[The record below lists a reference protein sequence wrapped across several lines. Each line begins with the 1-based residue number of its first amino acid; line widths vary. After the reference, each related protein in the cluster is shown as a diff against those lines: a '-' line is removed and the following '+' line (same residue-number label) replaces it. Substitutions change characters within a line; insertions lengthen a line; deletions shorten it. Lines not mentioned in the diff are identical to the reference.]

1 MASNINAP
9 LSRDQIKIGYIDSI
23 LGFVDGITICDANA
37 YAQKN
42 PGTTFIL
49 TVNRSTIK
57 FLNINQ
63 INKLNTQILTTDIDS
78 CPGIQTYKECGPP
91 KIQFFGGGGIAAAG
105 NPIIGSDGA
114 ILGVDLV
121 SGGYG
126 YQFEPLVSVKDDC
139 YYGSGGKLIA
149 VLGNTVDEYEVFTD
163 EEDFE
168 EYEIC
173 VDTEES
179 FGTVWGPNG
188 EEIGPWNPNQYTNA
202 YEDPIR
208 KEIEKYQKFLLTENN
223 PFFTTRKNKPF
234 LITSSRGD
242 TLSTK
247 YDISNCP
254 VRKPDGSS
262 AWGSFIE
269 SYAISP
275 VPPSDVPGSDFADV
289 TFNFE
294 YVVEFPFDGD
304 YTFSGSSD
312 NVGKLYV
319 DGDLIAN
326 LGGFTGSPTT
336 VLKSYK
342 KGNHS
347 VKLELLNKPITV
359 NEVIKIFDT
368 ADWLSSS
375 QTGRNANIIYE
386 GPLLSSYA
394 AGTLGPFL
402 TPRFTSDEDYRAN
415 NMDKTWN
422 LRWKNVNFPA
432 NGVYELKAEADDYV
446 IVKVD
451 GKEVGKAKVFDGVK
465 TFTFEMTQGN
475 KTIDMEIYNIPGN
488 STSTFKTNPVVFN
501 ATIMRKNVSGITTT
515 VTASW
520 NQNPMAIA
528 LAIQSPPPPVP
539 KEPLPV
545 QEGPCPPSP
554 IWTTRFPGSAQL
566 WNPVIFTR
574 RNSWSKF
581 TNRYAISPVPPLDTP
596 GSDNAGTTY
605 INTWNLEIPYDGFYG
620 FKGTADNKGAI
631 FIDGEKVTDLDGFK
645 TENPKLIKKFVRKG
659 NREIKVEVY
668 NQPVTVTATTNI
680 NQKVFST
687 KDWLFKPSPP
697 LVPNQKPFKVTAAYT
712 GVKNVPTNFKAGIYK
727 ISANYRQEL
736 RPSGIA
742 IEIKNK
748 LTGNVVFN
756 TLQNI
761 SNSNVKLLPI
771 SSAEFTVEE
780 FTLNSEE
787 SQEFLLKSGV
797 FPENVRDRSNTN
809 IEWSNIYIGED
820 GDYEI
825 TASADDQI
833 TFEISIVSGLN
844 SNNSSAVI
852 NQSPAAVGVVY
863 EGPTPIAN
871 YRGDFISPVLQDVNA
886 TPNEEVQG
894 KRWIF
899 RWSSV
904 NFPVDGQYFL
914 ESEADDELIVKIDG
928 VTVGT
933 SRVFEGRKKT
943 VFNVTKG
950 LKVVELQLS
959 NIRIPNTGFQQNPV
973 VGFAEITTPI
983 SLTSSSI
990 SAKPWTQNPMGVSA
1004 VIIPPPCR
1012 RKRSGRGVVVD
1023 VIVEDPGN
1031 GYLSPAPDPNN
1042 YPVILRLKEVI
1053 VKNSGINY
1061 NCGVDQITITP
1072 NNGVELDYTCDSF
1085 GRINSVNVINKG
1097 TGFTSYPL
1105 ITMPSDT
1112 GVNVEFAPIFEIVRD
1127 PIEAPADQI
1136 IQVTDLVGL
1145 KQTGYIEG
1153 RAYYGAV
1160 FYKDGIKFA
1169 GYYETPGRQVQVYDT
1184 LQESIEGRVTTPAS
1198 AIPRVGTDV
1207 SSNNPQL
1214 NIPGT
1219 PNTISET

>member
-1 MASNINAP
+1 MSSNINAP
-9 LSRDQIKIGYIDSI
+9 LSRDQIKIGYIDPL

-42 PGTTFIL
+42 PGTTFIVV
-49 TVNRSTIK
+49 VNRNTIR
-57 FLNINQ
+57 FLNINE
-63 INKLNTQILTTDIDS
+63 INRLNTQVLTTDIDS
-78 CPGIQTYKECGPP
+78 CAGIQTYKECGPP

-114 ILGVDLV
+114 ILGVDLI

-163 EEDFE
+163 EDSFE

-173 VDTEES
+173 PDTEEG

-188 EEIGPWNPNQYTNA
+188 EEIGPWDPKQYTNA

-294 YVVEFPFDGD
+294 YIVEFPYDGD
-304 YTFSGSSD
+304 YTFSGACD

-319 DGDLIAN
+319 DGDLISE
-326 LGGFTGSPTT
+326 LGSFAESPVT
-336 VLKSYK
+336 VLKNYK

-359 NEVIKIFDT
+359 NETTKIFDT
-368 ADWLSSS
+368 ADWLSSN
-375 QTGRNANIIYE
+375 QTGKNVNVIYE
-386 GPLLSSYA
+386 GPVLSSYA
-394 AGTLGPFL
+394 SGTLGPFL
-402 TPRFTSDEDYRAN
+402 TPKFTSDEDYRAN

-422 LRWKNVNFPA
+422 LRWKNVNFPVS
-432 NGVYELKAEADDYV
+432 GFYELKAEADDYV
-446 IVKVD
+446 IVRID
-451 GKEVGKAKVFDGVK
+451 GKEVGRAKVFDGVK
-465 TFTFEMTQGN
+465 TFTFEVTRGN

-488 STSTFKTNPVVFN
+488 SSSTFKTNPVVFN
-501 ATIMRKNVSGITTT
+501 ATIVRKASTGNQTVS
-515 VTASW
+515 ASW
-520 NQNPMAIA
+520 NENPMGIA
-528 LAIQSPPPPVP
+528 LAIQSPTPPVP

-545 QEGPCPPSP
+545 QEGPCPPNP
-554 IWTTRFPGSAQL
+554 LWTTRFPGSTEP
-566 WNPVIFTR
+566 WYPVIFTR
-574 RNSWSKF
+574 RNTWSKF
-581 TNRYAISPVPPLDTP
+581 TNRYAISPVQPLDTP
-596 GSDNAGTTY
+596 GSDKAGLTY
-605 INTWNLEIPYDGFYG
+605 INTWTVDIPYDGYYG

-631 FIDGEKVTDLDGFK
+631 FIDGEKVTDLQGFK
-645 TENPKLIKKFVRKG
+645 TENPKVTKKFVAKG
-659 NREIKVEVY
+659 SHEVKVEVY
-668 NQPVTVTATTNI
+668 NQPVNITTTTNI
-680 NQKVFST
+680 NQKIFST
-687 KDWLFKPSPP
+687 RDWIVNDQAPRTVDVDFDVSVTGLYANTFKIDELSIN
-697 LVPNQKPFKVTAAYT
+697 VSKEFGEGKEVRQKITRTLEYGKIYT
-712 GVKNVPTNFKAGIYK
+712 
-727 ISANYRQEL
+727 
-736 RPSGIA
+736 
-742 IEIKNK
+742 
-748 LTGNVVFN
+748 
-756 TLQNI
+756 
-761 SNSNVKLLPI
+761 VKL
-771 SSAEFTVEE
+771 
-780 FTLNSEE
+780 
-787 SQEFLLKSGV
+787 
-797 FPENVRDRSNTN
+797 
-809 IEWSNIYIGED
+809 
-820 GDYEI
+820 
-825 TASADDQI
+825 ASAQGRIRQRLEAENYLQVEDSDNPNNPYRDIECI
-833 TFEISIVSGLN
+833 TSVGKFFDLQGDTCKFVVNYKTPALTSG
-844 SNNSSAVI
+844 SAKD
-852 NQSPAAVGVVY
+852 GVVY
-863 EGPTPIAN
+863 EGPTNIAN

-914 ESEADDELIVKIDG
+914 ESEADDELIVTIDG
-928 VTVGT
+928 VTVAT
-933 SRVFEGRKKT
+933 SRVFEGRKK
-943 VFNVTKG
+943 VAFNVTKG

-983 SLTSSSI
+983 SLTSSSF
-990 SAKPWTQNPMGVSA
+990 SAKPWTENPMGVSA
-1004 VIIPPPCR
+1004 AIIPPPCR

-1031 GYLSPAPDPNN
+1031 GYLSPTPDPNN

-1061 NCGVDQITITP
+1061 NCGVDQIIITP

-1112 GVNVEFAPIFEIVRD
+1112 GVNVEFAPVFEIVRD

-1160 FYKDGIKFA
+1160 FYKDGLKFA
-1169 GYYETPGRQVQVYDT
+1169 GYYETPGKQVQVYDT
-1184 LQESIEGRVTTPAS
+1184 LQESIEGRVTTPTS